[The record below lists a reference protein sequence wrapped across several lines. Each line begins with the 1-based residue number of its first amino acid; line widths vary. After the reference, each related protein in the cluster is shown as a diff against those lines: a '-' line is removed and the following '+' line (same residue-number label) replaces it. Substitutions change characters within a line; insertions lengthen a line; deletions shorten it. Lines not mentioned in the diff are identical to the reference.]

1 MTIHFT
7 PATYVFFAAVVPVGM
22 PQNVL
27 VVAHSRMIYIS
38 WNPPSAMDR
47 NGNITGYIVSESSN
61 NSVELNQFFTK
72 SENFNLTSLQAFI
85 TYTLSVA
92 AQTAVGTG
100 PFSKAMNVTTLEDGK
115 SAIP

>member
-1 MTIHFT
+1 M
-7 PATYVFFAAVVPVGM
+7 YVFFAAVVPVGM

-27 VVAHSRMIYIS
+27 VVAHSRMIYIL
-38 WNPPSAMDR
+38 WNPPNAMDR
-47 NGNITGYIVSESSN
+47 SGNITGYTVSKSSK
-61 NSVELNQFFTK
+61 NSEEINQFFTK
-72 SENFNLTSLQAFI
+72 SENFNLTSLQAFT

>member
-1 MTIHFT
+1 
-7 PATYVFFAAVVPVGM
+7 M
-22 PQNVL
+22 PLNVL
-27 VVAHSRMIYIS
+27 AVAHSRMIYIL
-38 WNPPSAMDR
+38 WNPPNAMDR
-47 NGNITGYIVSESSN
+47 NGNITGYIVNES
-61 NSVELNQFFTK
+61 SVELNQFFAK